1 MGFSP
6 SFFVLPFVL
15 IHDARLAFR
24 TLDSFNLGNRGTS
37 CNVVALLDVSESI
50 FVYLAANR
58 KTPFGHWRNSNI
70 LYYFCQTTPLLS
82 SKENWNTAIENP
94 PKSPTFDHLEILPF
108 SLLIVFLL
116 FLLSWT
122 NNRFFTLSSS
132 SFACLMRQ
140 KRRANATKVRDLLTN
155 GFDRKSILSLCFLS
169 TVPVYSINQKWD
181 GHLMMNQRVLHRMFM
196 KNMTVS
202 LTSMFGLSD
211 TCQTSNVAIDSFL

>member
-82 SKENWNTAIENP
+82 SKENWNTVIENRS
-94 PKSPTFDHLEILPF
+94 KSLTFNFVIFFWFSCLEQITDSSPLVRLRLHAWWGKSEERTPQKFVICLQMVLTGSLSCRYAF
-108 SLLIVFLL
+108 SLPCEFI
-116 FLLSWT
+116 
-122 NNRFFTLSSS
+122 
-132 SFACLMRQ
+132 Q
-140 KRRANATKVRDLLTN
+140 
-155 GFDRKSILSLCFLS
+155 
-169 TVPVYSINQKWD
+169 
-181 GHLMMNQRVLHRMFM
+181 
-196 KNMTVS
+196 
-202 LTSMFGLSD
+202 
-211 TCQTSNVAIDSFL
+211 

>member
-82 SKENWNTAIENP
+82 SKENWNTVIENRS
-94 PKSPTFDHLEILPF
+94 KSLTFDF
-108 SLLIVFLL
+108 VFFL
-116 FLLSWT
+116 FFLSWT

-155 GFDRKSILSLCFLS
+155 GFDRKSILSLCFPS
-169 TVPVYSINQKWD
+169 TVRVYSINQKWD

-211 TCQTSNVAIDSFL
+211 TCQTSNVAIDGFL

>member
-94 PKSPTFDHLEILPF
+94 PKSLTFDHFCHFRYWLYFFCFCCLEQITDSSPLVRLRLHAWWGKSEERTPQKFVICLQMVLTGSLSCRYAFPLPCEF
-108 SLLIVFLL
+108 I
-116 FLLSWT
+116 
-122 NNRFFTLSSS
+122 
-132 SFACLMRQ
+132 Q
-140 KRRANATKVRDLLTN
+140 
-155 GFDRKSILSLCFLS
+155 
-169 TVPVYSINQKWD
+169 
-181 GHLMMNQRVLHRMFM
+181 
-196 KNMTVS
+196 
-202 LTSMFGLSD
+202 
-211 TCQTSNVAIDSFL
+211 